1 MSLQL
6 VSFVGDVVQRVQDI
20 LDFKGTPSQLKHFK
34 DEMSLGRVGVCGF
47 LLGLGFGGHL
57 CGIVISIC
65 AEYFLGSVW
74 WHLPL
79 LSWSTYVAIMCNFH
93 FLEFFI
99 TAVRQS
105 GNKLSCNSFVLNH
118 SKSYTVAVLFS
129 WLEFWLRQFVFFL
142 MGFRDNWYGHKYL
155 FYTLGLLFVL
165 VGQCI
170 RSLAMWQCGENFNH
184 IIMEKQCE
192 SHRLVTSGI
201 YSFLRHPSYFGWF
214 YWSIGTQIIL
224 HNPISTLAYFYASW
238 KFFHERIAFEEKT
251 LTQFYK
257 DEYLS
262 YKRRTVIGIP
272 FI

>member
-1 MSLQL
+1 MKTGYATQHSWFFEACRESRVFYRWSLGVLQMSLQL

-118 SKSYTVAVLFS
+118 SKI
-129 WLEFWLRQFVFFL
+129 
-142 MGFRDNWYGHKYL
+142 K
-155 FYTLGLLFVL
+155 
-165 VGQCI
+165 I
-170 RSLAMWQCGENFNH
+170 
-184 IIMEKQCE
+184 
-192 SHRLVTSGI
+192 
-201 YSFLRHPSYFGWF
+201 
-214 YWSIGTQIIL
+214 
-224 HNPISTLAYFYASW
+224 
-238 KFFHERIAFEEKT
+238 
-251 LTQFYK
+251 
-257 DEYLS
+257 
-262 YKRRTVIGIP
+262 
-272 FI
+272 